1 VAFHGKDLSLK
12 EWIKS
17 ASETLHTRSNLWSN
31 RSPFRSFRWR
41 KTNHAKPPQSTVCC
55 PKPQHQTQAMA
66 IYSAFSCQYLPTL
79 CFNSIQQMLLN
90 SQASS
95 THTVGIPRI
104 PVHWQVKQNKAKASR
119 AGTALSTCSVRSPT
133 RQLSIYNCTH
143 GTNIP
148 ATAWFVLLEARV
160 CRESLCAPISCVPLT
175 DWSSSSA
182 VVAWPPGRDP
192 HSLQR
197 ASSVPRTPASLLDWT
212 SDAEE
217 FPVLWMAVQ
226 ALLRLWSLMKVCV

>member
-1 VAFHGKDLSLK
+1 MAFHGKDLSLK

-66 IYSAFSCQYLPTL
+66 IFSAFSCQYLPTL

-95 THTVGIPRI
+95 THAVGIPRI
-104 PVHWQVKQNKAKASR
+104 PLVPSDLPHDNYLSTTAHTEQTSQQQHDLSCWKQGCVGNHFVPQLAASHWQTGAA
-119 AGTALSTCSVRSPT
+119 
-133 RQLSIYNCTH
+133 
-143 GTNIP
+143 
-148 ATAWFVLLEARV
+148 
-160 CRESLCAPISCVPLT
+160 
-175 DWSSSSA
+175 
-182 VVAWPPGRDP
+182 
-192 HSLQR
+192 
-197 ASSVPRTPASLLDWT
+197 
-212 SDAEE
+212 
-217 FPVLWMAVQ
+217 
-226 ALLRLWSLMKVCV
+226 ALLL